1 MKSLFILSLI
11 SGVVFTLAAGEE
23 FPQNGGDLM
32 LNRLQLHQQLQS
44 NLDQEARQEGSA
56 GGSTKSV
63 AKAVAFSALLPG
75 AGQLYN
81 GSYWKAAAFLAVEAA
96 AWTVFFTYTKKGDD
110 KDAEFKRYADQYWS
124 EYRYWSYVNYLADQ
138 RYEET
143 FPDYSAVPYDQ
154 TGTLIQ
160 DEYGNRYWYLI
171 DENYYRQNEAVVK
184 AQLREIETQFPT
196 GSGFTHHLPGTKT
209 QQYYEMIGKYPKQ
222 FGNAWYDADF
232 NATYQ
237 DFGQG
242 NITPMNA
249 LYATMRDDANQL
261 YKTAS
266 YGTMVALVNHLIS
279 AIDAGFTARSIN
291 RRAMELTYHNRFVV
305 DEYVNM
311 FGLSVGF

>member
-1 MKSLFILSLI
+1 MKTLFTLVLMLGIMLP
-11 SGVVFTLAAGEE
+11 LAAGEE
-23 FPQNGGDLM
+23 FPNDSGDLM
-32 LNRLQLHQQLQS
+32 LNRLQLHDRLQA
-44 NLDQEARQEGSA
+44 NLDQEAREGGSA

-143 FPDYSAVPYDQ
+143 FPNYNAVPYDH

-171 DENYYRQNEAVVK
+171 EENYYRENEAAIK
-184 AQLREIETQFPT
+184 AQLREIETRFPT
-196 GSGFTHHLPGTKT
+196 GSGFTHHLPDTKT

-232 NATYQ
+232 HATYQ

-249 LYATMRDDANQL
+249 LYAGMRDDANQF
-261 YKTAS
+261 YKSAS
-266 YGTMVALVNHLIS
+266 YGTMVALINHLAS
-279 AIDAGFTARSIN
+279 AIDAGFTARGIN
-291 RRAMELTYHNRFVV
+291 RRAMELTYQNRLFV

>member
-1 MKSLFILSLI
+1 MKTAWFVNLVMGGILFL
-11 SGVVFTLAAGEE
+11 TAGEE
-23 FPQNGGDLM
+23 LPKDSGDLM

-44 NLDQEARQEGSA
+44 NLEQEIKEEGSA

-96 AWTVFFTYTKKGDD
+96 AWTIFFTYTQKGDD
-110 KDAEFKRYADQYWS
+110 KDTEFKQYADQYWS

-138 RYEET
+138 RYSES
-143 FPDYSAVPYDQ
+143 FPNGYDEVPYDVN
-154 TGTLIQ
+154 GSVIQ
-160 DEYGNRYWYLI
+160 DEYGSRTWYLI
-171 DENYYRQNEAVVK
+171 DQAYYNQETINY
-184 AQLREIETQFPT
+184 LRGIETQFPT
-196 GSGFTHHLPGTKT
+196 GSGFTHHLPDTKT

-291 RRAMELTYHNRFVV
+291 RRAMEVTYHNRFVV